1 MRGGKDGNTVGN
13 PNLIEVMK
21 EPRDPALFDPDNQV
35 EPVPIEEQSLRS
47 RQQHLIVRILH
58 DYGGDDGRRASEEF
72 YEHGDVDRDIID
84 FLSVIIKGDD
94 EEMPPNFDPTP
105 LSMEEW
111 EDMKSKIL
119 DGSFRL
125 DGEEGGRRRRRGRT
139 RKMRRRVR
147 RTRGRSR
154 RHRRR

>member
-13 PNLIEVMK
+13 SNLTEVMK
-21 EPRDPALFDPDNQV
+21 EPRDPALVDPNDQGA
-35 EPVPIEEQSLRS
+35 EPVAIEEQSLRS
-47 RQQHLIVRILH
+47 RQQHLIASILRE
-58 DYGGDDGRRASEEF
+58 YGGVEGERTAEEF
-72 YEHGDVDRDIID
+72 DIDGNVGRDIVDFLRDII
-84 FLSVIIKGDD
+84 K
-94 EEMPPNFDPTP
+94 EMPADFDPTP

-119 DGSFRL
+119 DKSFRL

-147 RTRGRSR
+147 RTRRHSR
-154 RHRRR
+154 R